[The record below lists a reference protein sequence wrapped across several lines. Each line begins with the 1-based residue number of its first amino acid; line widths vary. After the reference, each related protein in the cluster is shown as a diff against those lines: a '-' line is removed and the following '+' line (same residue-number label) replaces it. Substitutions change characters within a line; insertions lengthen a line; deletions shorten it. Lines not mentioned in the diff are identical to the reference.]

1 MSERT
6 ETDGAA
12 IVRAAIYPAIGI
24 ARVGNSEN
32 AYFLAPEVT
41 DPLPEPHGF
50 YRDPAGA
57 LKRQAVRFRIYG
69 LNAAGLPVGELT
81 ADHAEIRW
89 TVHIAN
95 KKSAWYQFQIALD
108 IPEAG
113 SAPPSWLRN
122 MTIAN
127 RKSLVID
134 PGPRHISGRD
144 VNGGPH
150 HLFDTGEFLGNKVYL
165 GEIRT
170 DAAGRL
176 IVLGGRGKSASYNGT
191 QAVTFANNEGWHDDT
206 ADGSGT
212 AEVTYAGR
220 KLPVDPAWIVVAP
233 PNYAPMQKSVRT
245 MWDLMRDVAI
255 SAGMLPKPPR
265 PSFDRDIRPIFER
278 LSRLQWV
285 NAGFA
290 AGFGWGAP
298 SDLASPEWLAKLSRR
313 TDDTA
318 EMRHV
323 IANQFRV
330 FDRDSW
336 SPVPWPWLYGD
347 AMNIPPAETP
357 RQNAALTDTQISMLL
372 QWSMGD
378 FDADYSPDRAPP
390 RSIEDVPLAEQP
402 DMLDRASLE
411 FCLADAFH
419 PGCEMTWPM
428 RTAGLYVAPFRLA
441 HAPPGWIEPEYG
453 PVLGTDL
460 INLPNGPL
468 LGGQLPGGITRWMA
482 VPWQTDTA
490 SCRSGYLKSY
500 DPY

>member
-165 GEIRT
+165 GEIQT

-176 IVLGGRGKSASYNGT
+176 IVLGE
-191 QAVTFANNEGWHDDT
+191 ANQ
-206 ADGSGT
+206 
-212 AEVTYAGR
+212 
-220 KLPVDPAWIVVAP
+220 P
-233 PNYAPMQKSVRT
+233 RT
-245 MWDLMRDVAI
+245 MA
-255 SAGMLPKPPR
+255 PR
-265 PSFDRDIRPIFER
+265 R
-278 LSRLQWV
+278 
-285 NAGFA
+285 
-290 AGFGWGAP
+290 
-298 SDLASPEWLAKLSRR
+298 
-313 TDDTA
+313 
-318 EMRHV
+318 
-323 IANQFRV
+323 
-330 FDRDSW
+330 
-336 SPVPWPWLYGD
+336 
-347 AMNIPPAETP
+347 
-357 RQNAALTDTQISMLL
+357 
-372 QWSMGD
+372 
-378 FDADYSPDRAPP
+378 
-390 RSIEDVPLAEQP
+390 
-402 DMLDRASLE
+402 
-411 FCLADAFH
+411 
-419 PGCEMTWPM
+419 
-428 RTAGLYVAPFRLA
+428 
-441 HAPPGWIEPEYG
+441 
-453 PVLGTDL
+453 
-460 INLPNGPL
+460 
-468 LGGQLPGGITRWMA
+468 
-482 VPWQTDTA
+482 
-490 SCRSGYLKSY
+490 
-500 DPY
+500 